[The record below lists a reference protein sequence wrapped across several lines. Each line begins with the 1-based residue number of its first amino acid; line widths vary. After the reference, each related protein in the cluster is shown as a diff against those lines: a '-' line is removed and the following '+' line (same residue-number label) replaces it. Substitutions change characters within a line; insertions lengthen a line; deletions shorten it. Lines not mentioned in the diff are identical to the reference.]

1 VNLHGRN
8 VLVRLALAV
17 ILLAAV
23 PAWAEPCPTGPE
35 EKFQQNYALP
45 AGGSVSLANVNGSV
59 RIEGWGKNFVEV
71 QAVKRAVKDRQDLE
85 RVRIEV
91 EALRTAVNIRTRYP
105 ENNPAG
111 VEVDYRIRVPYR
123 ISLARVETVNGNLL
137 VSGVEGTGEL
147 RTVNGNVDVYDSAGR
162 FSGKTTN
169 GDVRVELRRLAAAGA
184 MALES
189 ITGSVALALPQ
200 DAGAVLDV
208 RSINGEFRT
217 ELPLTMPS
225 ALGRE
230 FRGNLGRGG
239 MTVRLRTVNGG
250 IEIVTLRAT
259 I

>member
-1 VNLHGRN
+1 VNLHWKN
-8 VLVRLALAV
+8 AAVRLAVGL
-17 ILLAAV
+17 ILLSAG
-23 PAWAEPCPTGPE
+23 PAWAGPCPAGFDET
-35 EKFQQNYALP
+35 FQQKYALP
-45 AGGSVSLANVNGSV
+45 PGGSVSLANVNGSV
-59 RIEGWGKNFVEV
+59 RIEGWGKNYVEV
-71 QAVKRAVKDRQDLE
+71 QAVKRALKDRQDLE

-91 EALRTAVNIRTRYP
+91 EALPTMVNIRTRYP

-111 VEVDYRIRVPYR
+111 VEVDYRIRVPYQ
-123 ISLARVETVNGNLL
+123 ISLSHVETVNGNLF
-137 VSGVEGTGEL
+137 VSGVEGAGEL
-147 RTVNGNVDVYDSAGR
+147 RTVNGDVDVVESAGR

-169 GDVRVELRRLAAAGA
+169 GDVHVELRRLAAAGA
-184 MALES
+184 MTLES

-217 ELPLTMPS
+217 ELPLAMQS

-230 FRGNLGRGG
+230 FRGSLGRGG

-250 IEIVTLRAT
+250 IEIVNLRAT